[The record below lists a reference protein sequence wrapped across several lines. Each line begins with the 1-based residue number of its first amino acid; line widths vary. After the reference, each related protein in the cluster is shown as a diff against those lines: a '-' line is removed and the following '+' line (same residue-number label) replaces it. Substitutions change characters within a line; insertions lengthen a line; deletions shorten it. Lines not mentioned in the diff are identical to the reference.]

1 MLIGYS
7 RFVEDDK
14 TQRKQTRA
22 LKAAGCKKIIKGKKP
37 NGAKSEIPPVDVK
50 KGDTLVVWR
59 LDCLTNTLKELIE
72 VLSEINT
79 RKAGFKSLSEDFSVT
94 SRNAGAMLATLSTIS
109 DFQSSY
115 IRQRTIHGLRAAKAQ
130 GRVGGRP
137 RKLGPV
143 QINKAKA
150 MLKKANVTKS
160 QVASHFGVCRATLN
174 QALTL

>member
-1 MLIGYS
+1 MFIGYT
-7 RFVEDDK
+7 RFVDDDK

-22 LKAAGCKKIIKGKKP
+22 LKAAGCKTIAKEKQI
-37 NGAKSEIPPVDVK
+37 NGSEVGIPLGDVK

-72 VLSEINT
+72 ILSELSR
-79 RKAGFKSLSEDFSVT
+79 RKASFKSLSEDFTVT
-94 SRNAGAMLATLSTIS
+94 PRSAGTMLATLGTIS

-115 IRQRTIHGLRAAKAQ
+115 IRQRTIHGLREARAQ

-143 QINKAKA
+143 QVKKAKT
-150 MLKKANVTKS
+150 MLKKPNMTKS
-160 QVASHFGVCRATLN
+160 QVAAHFGVCRATLN
-174 QALTL
+174 QALTG

>member
-1 MLIGYS
+1 MKIGYS

-37 NGAKSEIPPVDVK
+37 NGEKFEISLLDIK

-72 VLSEINT
+72 VLSDINK
-79 RKAGFKSLSEDFSVT
+79 RKANFKSLSEGFSVST
-94 SRNAGAMLATLSTIS
+94 RNAGATLTTLNTIS

-115 IRQRTIHGLRAAKAQ
+115 IRQRTIHGLRVARAQ

-143 QINKAKA
+143 QIKEARS
-150 MLKKANVTKS
+150 MLKKANMTKS
-160 QVASHFGVCRATLN
+160 QVAIHFGVCRATLN
-174 QALTL
+174 QALTT

>member
-22 LKAAGCKKIIKGKKP
+22 LKAAGCKSITKGKQI
-37 NGAKSEIPPVDVK
+37 NGADAGIPLSDVK

-59 LDCLTNTLKELIE
+59 LDCLTNTLKELIG
-72 VLSEINT
+72 VLTEINKK
-79 RKAGFKSLSEDFSVT
+79 KASFRSLSEDFTVT
-94 SRNAGAMLATLSTIS
+94 PRSAGTMLATLGTIS

-137 RKLGPV
+137 RKLGPAQV
-143 QINKAKA
+143 KKARA
-150 MLKKANVTKS
+150 MLKKAKMTKS
-160 QVASHFGVCRATLN
+160 QVATHFGVCRATLN